1 MILVLFYIVHVI
13 ISLFLIGVVLLQQG
27 KGADLSVFGG
37 GSTMTAFGSRS
48 ATNILHRLT
57 VGAFIAFMVTTLSIG
72 VLQRS
77 NDGSTVMADVPAT
90 DVAADGEATSQP
102 AADAAADTSG
112 ELTDG
117 ASGDSADLPAAT
129 DDAATANDSAAAEA
143 GEAASEGDTT
153 PEGDAAASTPEGGSD
168 S

>member
-72 VLQRS
+72 VIQRS
-77 NDGSTVMADVPAT
+77 SDGSTVMADVPEETAPAEP
-90 DVAADGEATSQP
+90 AADGEAIGDP
-102 AADAAADTSG
+102 AAAEATTPDTAG
-112 ELTDG
+112 EVTEG
-117 ASGDSADLPAAT
+117 TSGDSADLPAAT
-129 DDAATANDSAAAEA
+129 EGA
-143 GEAASEGDTT
+143 GEAAAGTDSAPEGAAAETSEGD
-153 PEGDAAASTPEGGSD
+153 GNS
-168 S
+168 